1 MIRAGS
7 SISTETI
14 LGIAGTEDNVFSV
27 SDFDSLAGGQIVWQA
42 LSLET
47 VGFFASHRTR
57 APDSSETGSD
67 KESTSDMYGA
77 TDTVDAEGARVLTV
91 SEICTGLRDSHA
103 SFVCPQ
109 LLVCRGYVDRKP
121 PGIRDRRTRGLMAL
135 SLHHSNAR
143 DHLLNPRDGECISI
157 HTKFQ

>member
-27 SDFDSLAGGQIVWQA
+27 SDFDSLAGGQIVWPA

-121 PGIRDRRTRGLMAL
+121 PGIRDRHTRGLMAL
-135 SLHHSNAR
+135 SLHHSR